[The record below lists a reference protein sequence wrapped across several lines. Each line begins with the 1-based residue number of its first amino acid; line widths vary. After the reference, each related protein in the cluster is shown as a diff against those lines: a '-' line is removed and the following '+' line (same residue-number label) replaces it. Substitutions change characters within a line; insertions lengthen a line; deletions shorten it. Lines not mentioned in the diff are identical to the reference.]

1 MNVVQARRLAERNI
15 ARNPTS
21 IVIKRIVDVD
31 DGAGGSYKGEVELP
45 AQTMRI
51 FLSSMNQTKDVVGE
65 GGQLQVQR
73 WGLLAKWDADIQVD
87 DKFEVDGRR
96 FRVRSISL
104 VRTGG
109 VIVSHQV
116 DLEEV
121 S

>member
-21 IVIKRIVDVD
+21 IVIKRIQDID

-45 AQTMRI
+45 AQVVRV
-51 FLSSMNQTKDVVGE
+51 FLSNLGQTKDVVGE
-65 GGQLQVQR
+65 GGQIQVQR

-96 FRVRSISL
+96 FGIRSVFP

-109 VIVSHQV
+109 EIASYQA

>member
-1 MNVVQARRLAERNI
+1 MNAAQARRLTERNI

-21 IVIKRIVDVD
+21 IVIKRIQDID

-51 FLSSMNQTKDVVGE
+51 FLSSMSQTKDIVGE

-87 DKFEVDGRR
+87 DKFEVDGRQ
-96 FRVRSISL
+96 FGIRSVSP
-104 VRTGG
+104 VRTDGE
-109 VIVSHQV
+109 IASYQA